1 MLSKKR
7 PRIRI
12 VRRSDKY
19 SQNAEAIANN
29 YDLLILILVRL
40 PVKSLLR
47 FKSVSKTWHS
57 IISDPEFSRRLSLNI
72 SGLIMCKLS
81 YQVNKPEYGF
91 IPLGNKSSTDDAP
104 FKYLDFI
111 NHSSGLKVVQSCNGL
126 LLCSSSRYYNN
137 FNYDYYIYNP
147 TTKQFV
153 TIPLPSNLQ
162 NARVVCRLSL
172 AFDPTKSLHYRVVC
186 VRDPDPWLNIL
197 DDPESNYVSQQIE
210 IYSSQTRSWRLSGK
224 PFLSHVN
231 TGFGG
236 GLFCNGTIHWLG
248 AYNNTSFYFNVEDE
262 ELRDLPMPPIPDDW
276 EDLRRVLYFGESR
289 NHLHLIE
296 IYRPPTSRFSVYE
309 VESDYSGWFVKYNIN
324 LDPLIVAY
332 PGMVR
337 TYWDPSDLNYYAF
350 SIFYIVREANDEES
364 YMVLHIPE
372 KAIRYSL
379 KDGSFKKICDL
390 DANEAEYRSSPALI
404 LLAYCCVGEF
414 IQTLSPVSQQS
425 RE

>member
-40 PVKSLLR
+40 PVKSFLQ
-47 FKSVSKTWHS
+47 FKSISKTWHS
-57 IISDPEFSRRLSLNI
+57 ITSDPEFSRRLSLDI

-81 YQVNKPEYGF
+81 YQVNKLEYGF
-91 IPLGNKSSTDDAP
+91 IPLGNKSPTDDAP
-104 FKYLDFI
+104 FKYPDFI
-111 NHSSGLKVVQSCNGL
+111 NHPSSLKVVQSCNGL
-126 LLCSSSRYYNN
+126 LLCSSSHYYNN

-147 TTKQFV
+147 TTKQLV

-162 NARVVCRLSL
+162 NARIVCRLSL

-186 VRDPDPWLNIL
+186 VRNPDPWLNIS
-197 DDPESNYVSQQIE
+197 DDPESNY
-210 IYSSQTRSWRLSGK
+210 TRSWRRSGK
-224 PFLSHVN
+224 PFLTHVN

-236 GLFCNGTIHWLG
+236 GL
-248 AYNNTSFYFNVEDE
+248 
-262 ELRDLPMPPIPDDW
+262 
-276 EDLRRVLYFGESR
+276 
-289 NHLHLIE
+289 
-296 IYRPPTSRFSVYE
+296 VYE

-324 LDPLIVAY
+324 IDPLTVAY
-332 PGMVR
+332 PGMVK
-337 TYWDPSDLNYYAF
+337 TYRNLNYCAF
-350 SIFYIVREANDEES
+350 SIFYIVRDENDEES
-364 YMVLHIPE
+364 YTVLHIPE
-372 KAIRYSL
+372 KAIRCSL

-390 DANEAEYRSSPALI
+390 DANEAECKSTPALI

-414 IQTLSPVSQQS
+414 IQALSPVSQQS
-425 RE
+425 QE